1 MSQRVGRVVDDDV
14 DATELRDR
22 PLDERPQRVF
32 SSRES
37 MYDWAHDNGLKPR
50 VVKHD
55 SPNKR
60 HDYTCHSPIMFDV
73 WSD

>member
-1 MSQRVGRVVDDDV
+1 MPNPNHLWYL
-14 DATELRDR
+14 EIIL
-22 PLDERPQRVF
+22 PNDERPQRVF

-60 HDYTCHSPIMFDV
+60 HDYTCISSFMFDV

>member
-1 MSQRVGRVVDDDV
+1 MPNPNHLWYLEIILQN
-14 DATELRDR
+14 
-22 PLDERPQRVF
+22 DERPQRVF

-60 HDYTCHSPIMFDV
+60 HDYTCNSPIMFDV

>member
-1 MSQRVGRVVDDDV
+1 MPNPNHLWYLEIILSN
-14 DATELRDR
+14 
-22 PLDERPQRVF
+22 DERPQRVF

-37 MYDWAHDNGLKPR
+37 MYDWAHDKGLKPR

-60 HDYTCHSPIMFDV
+60 HEYTCHSPIMFDV